1 MAVFLDFVKA
11 FDSLGRNVLFAKL
24 EYYGIKGLAL
34 NWFKN
39 YLSDRKQCV
48 KYRGVESELLTTRY
62 GTAQGSVLGPL
73 LYLIF
78 VNDIVHCSSILKF
91 TMYADDTCVY
101 FSDRNAVTR
110 VGKNPGFLQKKT
122 THPGFLEKPMGFLEK
137 YGFNGF
143 LKFKWVF
150 KRNVTKSKFT

>member
-1 MAVFLDFVKA
+1 MLILLRVSMVSCLHGLSTADAIIDIVDYMYNSFDNGECTVAVILDFAKP
-11 FDSLGRNVLFAKL
+11 FDSLDRSVLFAKL
-24 EYYGIKGLAL
+24 DYYGIKGVEL
-34 NWFKN
+34 NWFRS

-101 FSDRNAVTR
+101 FF
-110 VGKNPGFLQKKT
+110 G
-122 THPGFLEKPMGFLEK
+122 
-137 YGFNGF
+137 
-143 LKFKWVF
+143 
-150 KRNVTKSKFT
+150 